1 MFKFIREV
9 LTRRQRHQ
17 AEINNWSDLCSELQ
31 NRVGALEGCN
41 AGLNAQVIELRG
53 IASEMRDRVR
63 SHGMTG
69 AERRFL
75 DAAIDIAQNKKK
87 MSQHRLEQSVREI
100 LRERESLQ
108 PFAVSKAQEV
118 AQ

>member
-17 AEINNWSDLCSELQ
+17 AEINNWHNLCSELQ
-31 NRVGALEGCN
+31 QRNNALEGRCS
-41 AGLNAQVIELRG
+41 GLNAQVIELRG
-53 IASEMRDRVR
+53 IANEMRDRVR

-69 AERRFL
+69 SERRFL

-108 PFAVSKAQEV
+108 PFAVSMAQEA